1 MNRLKGWNSGIGL
14 IYFSM
19 SRTAVLF
26 ETVQRKQSMKRI
38 SSLLDFWGLGCEGDI
53 PIIYIKVPENM
64 SVVLLRKAEI

>member
-1 MNRLKGWNSGIGL
+1 
-14 IYFSM
+14 M